1 MPSPFARSA
10 SSIASAYGHPVRAP
24 RATSLRPET
33 SSTWFGEGIGG
44 AGSVRDLSQDRPLLV
59 YPFMRRRWKRR
70 DTTPEAEAFGL
81 FYDRHVDAVVAYFRR
96 RTADAELALDL
107 TAETFA
113 RVLAAAPREPLPSGG
128 AATALLFTVARN
140 LLIDSYRRGQVDDR
154 ARRSLALEPVVLTD
168 RGLERVEEAAV
179 AGESR
184 IAELL
189 AELPPEQ
196 REAIVARVV
205 EEQPY
210 PAIAAALRCSES
222 VVRKRVSR
230 GLATLRAR
238 IVEEDL

>member
-1 MPSPFARSA
+1 MSQE
-10 SSIASAYGHPVRAP
+10 RAP
-24 RATSLRPET
+24 
-33 SSTWFGEGIGG
+33 
-44 AGSVRDLSQDRPLLV
+44 LV
-59 YPFMRRRWKRR
+59 YLDMRMRSKRPG
-70 DTTPEAEAFGL
+70 TTPDGEAFGL
-81 FYDRHVDAVVAYFRR
+81 FYDRHVDAVLAYFRR

-113 RVLAAAPREPLPSGG
+113 RVLAATPREPLPSGA
-128 AATALLFTVARN
+128 AATALLFAVARN
-140 LLIDSYRRGQVDDR
+140 LLIDSYRRGRVDDR
-154 ARRSLALEPVVLTD
+154 ARRSLALEPLVLTD
-168 RGLERVEEAAV
+168 HGLERVEEAAV

-189 AELPPEQ
+189 AELPEAQ

-230 GLATLRAR
+230 GLSTLRAR
-238 IVEEDL
+238 IVEEEL